1 MARQPAGSP
10 VLAAL
15 LEQFEYDGIQ
25 TCAADGMCSLACPVG
40 IDTGKLI
47 KAFRER
53 EHGDAD
59 ERAALALARRW
70 ATVERGA
77 RAGLRAG
84 RAIGDGPMRA
94 ASALARR
101 AITHELLPAWSDALP
116 DPAKPRL
123 PPTTSEGAAA
133 VYFPACINR
142 IFGNPRGRA
151 PEPTLPEALVA
162 VSARAGLPVWIPEDV
177 AGKCCATPWSSKG
190 YRRGHEHMARAIA
203 DAAVRWTREG
213 QLPLVVDAS
222 SCSHGLL
229 REVAGELD
237 EPARERFEQ
246 VRILDSIE
254 WAHDHLL
261 GALTV
266 QRRAASVA
274 LHPPCSATHLG
285 LQEKLRNVSE
295 ALAEEVVV
303 PAATTCCGMA
313 GDRGMLHPELP
324 ASALRASGEE
334 LDGRALDACLC
345 SNRTCEIGLQQ
356 VTGRPYGSFILLLEE
371 LTRPGG
377 GGEGGRIAN

>member
-1 MARQPAGSP
+1 
-10 VLAAL
+10 
-15 LEQFEYDGIQ
+15 
-25 TCAADGMCSLACPVG
+25 
-40 IDTGKLI
+40 
-47 KAFRER
+47 
-53 EHGDAD
+53 
-59 ERAALALARRW
+59 
-70 ATVERGA
+70 
-77 RAGLRAG
+77 
-84 RAIGDGPMRA
+84 
-94 ASALARR
+94 
-101 AITHELLPAWSDALP
+101 
-116 DPAKPRL
+116 
-123 PPTTSEGAAA
+123 

-142 IFGNPRGRA
+142 IFGNPRGQA

-162 VSARAGLPVWIPEDV
+162 VSARAGLPLWIPEDV

-246 VRILDSIE
+246 VRIVDSIE

-377 GGEGGRIAN
+377 GEGGRIAN